1 MHLLWAYPSDVP
13 VYYLG
18 RITKFIGA
26 YDVRQVLMPKILT
39 KMLNVRYLDPGS
51 PRVFNSSFRFCQLIF
66 RKLERCS
73 KIVFY
78 RQKYFSGDVMRVREI
93 MQLKGGILYTAT
105 TQQSLISAVDAMAEL
120 DVGSLLIMQEGKMVG
135 LLTFREVMLAIKQN
149 HSSLDGLIVG
159 DVMIRNPVTAFPD
172 MEAND
177 LRRLMIDSH
186 SRYLPVLDGAVLM
199 GVISFLDVA
208 KAVLEE
214 QNFENKMLKNYIKN
228 WPEAPAN

>member
-1 MHLLWAYPSDVP
+1 
-13 VYYLG
+13 
-18 RITKFIGA
+18 
-26 YDVRQVLMPKILT
+26 
-39 KMLNVRYLDPGS
+39 
-51 PRVFNSSFRFCQLIF
+51 
-66 RKLERCS
+66 
-73 KIVFY
+73 
-78 RQKYFSGDVMRVREI
+78 MRVREI